1 MKKVLSL
8 ITILSFVL
16 SFTIM
21 NTAQAEKPKSWQP
34 ELLVGLFISNTPVKL
49 KTNLSAVL
57 INSANNHNIK
67 VINKNTE
74 IVISNVGNRIH
85 VNGQSINCSEMEF
98 RPRNEKELK
107 DMQTQINGKMYR
119 GGVKVIATSSGLS
132 IINIVAVEEYLRGVV
147 PGEMSPSYHEEALKV
162 QAVAARTFALV
173 NRKRHKDSGYDLC
186 NTTHC
191 QVYNGVEAEHRIT
204 NKIIDETFG
213 EVLFYNNK
221 LIQALFHTDSGGMTE
236 NVIDVWGVDYPYLRA
251 VSEIEKETGAWTLRI
266 PINDFSSKLAAAKHN
281 VGTVKSI
288 KITPLKIG
296 KSTADRTASGRVK
309 EINIQGTK
317 GQTKITG
324 TEMRSIFSLR
334 STLFEIK
341 ISGSEVII
349 NGYGWGHGVG
359 MSQNGAQ
366 NLAKHNYTYDKILSH
381 YYKGTTLKRLY

>member
-1 MKKVLSL
+1 MKKILSL

-21 NTAQAEKPKSWQP
+21 NTAQAEKPTSWQP

-49 KTNLSAVL
+49 KTNLLAVL

-85 VNGQSINCSEMEF
+85 VNGHSINCSEMEL

-132 IINIVAVEEYLRGVV
+132 IINIIAVEEYLRGVV
-147 PGEMSPSYHEEALKV
+147 PGEMSPSYHEEALKA

-186 NTTHC
+186 STTHC

-324 TEMRSIFSLR
+324 TEMRSIFSLK
-334 STLFEIK
+334 STLFDIK